1 MSSSKTNFHAQP
13 GMVALFGLILNLSLN
28 HVIRHDNTGHLAPGT
43 IGCSALQRQWIG
55 LSAVGDEASVEPL
68 PVPPHPSAPA
78 YLESI
83 DLEVSFLR
91 RGVEVSE
98 VFNADEMTKN
108 FLKAFNGIIFAPG
121 QHLVFEFHGQ
131 NLRAIVK
138 SLGLLELA
146 DEQTGGRQG
155 KRQENMGV
163 LMDKS
168 DVGFMKAG
176 DSPIKIKSSAK
187 K

>member
-1 MSSSKTNFHAQP
+1 M
-13 GMVALFGLILNLSLN
+13 
-28 HVIRHDNTGHLAPGT
+28 
-43 IGCSALQRQWIG
+43 QRQWIG
-55 LSAVGDEASVEPL
+55 LSAVGDETSVEPL

-78 YLESI
+78 YLQSL
-83 DLEVSFLR
+83 DLEIGFLR

-98 VFNADEMTKN
+98 AFNADEMAKN
-108 FLKAFNGIIFAPG
+108 FVKAFNGIVFAPS
-121 QHLVFEFHGQ
+121 QFLVFEFHGH
-131 NLRAIVK
+131 NLKAVVK
-138 SLGLLELA
+138 GVGLLELA
-146 DEQTGGRQG
+146 DEQRRGGGQG
-155 KRQENMGV
+155 QRQENMGI